1 MEFTF
6 RIYPNNA
13 DGHAQKLTA
22 TQTAEDLD
30 QAIDD
35 ATKILEIFPKSAEV
49 VFMIEYDGKDVAGIS
64 PEVDDWVRF

>member
-1 MEFTF
+1 MEFIF
-6 RIYPNNA
+6 RIYPNNT
-13 DGHAQKLTA
+13 DGRAQKLTA

-35 ATKILEIFPKSAEV
+35 ATKILNIFPKSAEV
-49 VFMIEYDGKDVAGIS
+49 VFMISCDGKDVAGIS